1 MPTLY
6 HHLTSSCSSV
16 TWEVSCGARD
26 SSSWDKEDG
35 KKLFFVVIS
44 LTDLQ
49 LSFFSRQTTQI
60 FNDCYVRFFLH
71 SLVCA
76 KCKIIYPGNTRNPTA
91 DLHEFH
97 CAWYIII
104 IIILMFLTGG
114 VKGAKLLEFVS
125 RSIVFRHS
133 VYISSSWGSDCKLPG
148 FQLYISRS
156 ILEPLQWWRDCRGS
170 YGAVH

>member
-1 MPTLY
+1 MPGT
-6 HHLTSSCSSV
+6 HLVETRKM
-16 TWEVSCGARD
+16 ARSYRLLLVPGVYILAD
-26 SSSWDKEDG
+26 N
-35 KKLFFVVIS
+35 LFLVVIS

-60 FNDCYVRFFLH
+60 FNDCYVRFFLY

-133 VYISSSWGSDCKLPG
+133 VYISSS
-148 FQLYISRS
+148 
-156 ILEPLQWWRDCRGS
+156 
-170 YGAVH
+170 